1 MLSTKEKLF
10 PMQSQTVQVN
20 GQTIALPTTS
30 GRGPAVLL
38 IHGNSASGRS
48 FLHQLNS
55 PLGERCRLI
64 ALDLPG
70 HGQYDNA
77 PDPSSVYTLPGYAQI
92 VVAVVNQLALEQVI
106 SVGWSLGGHI
116 ALEAEPLLPQV
127 AGLLIFGT
135 PPLAFPPAMAEAF
148 LPHPAM
154 GAAFKADLTDAEM
167 DGYVQAFFQPGV
179 TELPEAFRADVR
191 RTDGRA
197 RATMAASIQPNG
209 YRDEVA
215 IVANLTKPLAVLQG
229 EHEQLINL
237 AYLQSLP
244 MPTLWRK
251 AVQVIPAAGHAP
263 HWEQPEQ
270 FNRLLAEFV
279 QEGIAS

>member
-1 MLSTKEKLF
+1 
-10 PMQSQTVQVN
+10 MQSQTVQVN
-20 GQTIALPTTS
+20 GQTIALTTTS

-70 HGQYDNA
+70 HGQSDNA

-92 VVAVVNQLALEQVI
+92 VAAVVNQLALEQVVL
-106 SVGWSLGGHI
+106 VGWSLGGHI

-215 IVANLTKPLAVLQG
+215 IVANLTKPLAVIQG

-263 HWEQPEQ
+263 HWEQPEE
-270 FNRLLAEFV
+270 FNRLLAEFI
-279 QEGIAS
+279 QAC

>member
-1 MLSTKEKLF
+1 
-10 PMQSQTVQVN
+10 MQTQTLHVN
-20 GQTIALPTTS
+20 GQAVAVTTTAGS
-30 GRGPAVLL
+30 GPAVLL
-38 IHGNSASGRS
+38 IHGNSASSRS

-55 PLGERCRLI
+55 PLGERYRLV

-70 HGQYDNA
+70 HGQSADA
-77 PDPSSVYTLPGYAQI
+77 AHPQSVYTLPGYAQ
-92 VVAVVNQLALEQVI
+92 VVTAVVNQLALERVI
-106 SVGWSLGGHI
+106 LVGWSLGGHI

-127 AGLLIFGT
+127 AGVLIFGT

-154 GAAFKADLTDAEM
+154 GAAFQEALTDAEM
-167 DGYVQAFFQPGV
+167 DGYVQAFFKPGA
-179 TELPEAFRADVR
+179 TALPEAFRADVR

-209 YRDEVA
+209 YRDEVEL
-215 IVANLTKPLAVLQG
+215 VARLTKPLAVIQG
-229 EHEQLINL
+229 EQEQLINL

-270 FNRLLAEFV
+270 FNTLLEAFI
-279 QEGIAS
+279 QEGVQS